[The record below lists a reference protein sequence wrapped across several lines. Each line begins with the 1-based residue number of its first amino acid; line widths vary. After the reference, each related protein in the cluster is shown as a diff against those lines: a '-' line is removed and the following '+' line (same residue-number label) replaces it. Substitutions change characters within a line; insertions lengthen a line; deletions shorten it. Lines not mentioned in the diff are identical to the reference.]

1 MIEKE
6 ECYLVFGEDGYLTCL
21 INHKVGEKCLL
32 NEYFT

>member
-21 INHKVGEKCLL
+21 INHKIGEKCLL
-32 NEYFT
+32 EK